1 MVKQYVDNILMN
13 NASGLKWNR
22 WRKYNRYNI
31 RNDAHICLFNTRNI
45 TKIIILILVLT
56 KLTSDSYLST
66 NAEKL

>member
-31 RNDAHICLFNTRNI
+31 KDAHICLFNTRNI